1 MFDLAVRS
9 SCINCGEN
17 HQLDGYLKFID
28 MALKDRIN
36 FLSVKKYFFACLQP
50 MKPKNNAKTCY
61 LC

>member
-1 MFDLAVRS
+1 ML
-9 SCINCGEN
+9 NCGEN

-36 FLSVKKYFFACLQP
+36 LSVKKYCFACLQP

>member
-1 MFDLAVRS
+1 ML
-9 SCINCGEN
+9 NCGEN

-36 FLSVKKYFFACLQP
+36 FLSVKKYCFACLQP